1 MPVLS
6 QYDPVTG
13 NWASSTYTEDVSGT
27 DATVSSPSPTPA
39 ETTDGGA
46 TAPTT
51 PNLPSV
57 VNPVGSLVDAAR
69 QFGPRLALHSA
80 AVFLAFILI
89 GVGVAVIAAP
99 RASKI
104 VQQVAP
110 QAAIA
115 AAGTAI

>member
-6 QYDPVTG
+6 HYDPSTG
-13 NWASSTYTEDVSGT
+13 EWTSTAITEDVSGA
-27 DATVSSPSPTPA
+27 DATVSSPSPTTA
-39 ETTDGGA
+39 ETTEGGV
-46 TAPTT
+46 TASSSPM
-51 PNLPSV
+51 LPSV

-69 QFGPRLALHSA
+69 AFGPRLALHTG

-99 RASKI
+99 RASKV
-104 VQQVAP
+104 VQAVAP

-115 AAGTAI
+115 AAGTVA